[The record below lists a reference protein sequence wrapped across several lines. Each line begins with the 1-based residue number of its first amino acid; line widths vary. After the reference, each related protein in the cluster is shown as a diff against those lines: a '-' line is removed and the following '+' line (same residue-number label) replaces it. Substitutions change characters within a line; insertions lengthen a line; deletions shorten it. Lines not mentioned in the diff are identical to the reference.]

1 MLANIQISPIQCK
14 FSVKKSPAKMADLS
28 VWTQR
33 HLSRVVDDFDAAD
46 KDKSGTLTFGEVCD
60 VLKVAGFK
68 GTDEQAKR
76 IFCELDTDK
85 NNKISKN
92 EFSKAMGRV
101 PKVDFK
107 ILVLRRAFN
116 KIDADGSGFLT
127 RDEILKAASED
138 VGLNVT
144 AEKISDMLLAITK
157 DADKK
162 ISYDEFL
169 DIWGKRQTSSVLR
182 ITFDKLDKDKSGT
195 LTKDEMLA
203 GIKSDEELS
212 IQATTIS
219 SLLVKWCKGT
229 SVSYEEFCRF
239 YESVSNK

>member
-1 MLANIQISPIQCK
+1 MLASVQISPIQCR
-14 FSVKKSPAKMADLS
+14 FSVKKSSTKMADLS

-33 HLSRVVDDFDAAD
+33 HLSRVVDDFEAAD
-46 KDKSGTLTFGEVCD
+46 KDKSGSLTFGEVCD
-60 VLKVAGFK
+60 VLMVAGFK
-68 GTDEQAKR
+68 GTEEQARK

-92 EFSKAMGRV
+92 EFSKAMSRV
-101 PKVDFK
+101 PRVDFK
-107 ILVLRRAFN
+107 ILVLRRAFK
-116 KIDADGSGFLT
+116 KIDADGSGFLN
-127 RDEILKAASED
+127 REEILKAASED

-144 AEKISDMLLAITK
+144 AEKISEMLLAITN

-162 ISYDEFL
+162 ISYEEFL
-169 DIWGKRQTSSVLR
+169 DIWGMRQTSSVMR
-182 ITFDKLDKDKSGT
+182 MTFQKLDKDNSGS

-239 YESVSNK
+239 YESVQKK